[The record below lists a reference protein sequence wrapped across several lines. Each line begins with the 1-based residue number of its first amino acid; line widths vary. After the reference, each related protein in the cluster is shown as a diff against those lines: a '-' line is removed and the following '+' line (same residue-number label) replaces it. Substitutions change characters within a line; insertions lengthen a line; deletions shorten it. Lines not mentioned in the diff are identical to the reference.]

1 VSPRTHGGDGWLE
14 LKLSEAA
21 YALAAV
27 LWRMGKEREANDA
40 YQEGLRREATG
51 DLAALRCGG
60 GR

>member
-1 VSPRTHGGDGWLE
+1 MRGWPPLP
-14 LKLSEAA
+14 EAA